1 MFDTFQQKFNG
12 FQSLKCKSFD
22 TEFMTEN
29 HAIHNGGRIPTTK
42 CNLEIP
48 HYTYIYDSKYNRR
61 IKQS

>member
-29 HAIHNGGRIPTTK
+29 HAIHKGVQYHKVQFGDTT
-42 CNLEIP
+42 L
-48 HYTYIYDSKYNRR
+48 YLYI
-61 IKQS
+61 

>member
-29 HAIHNGGRIPTTK
+29 HAIHKGGTIPQSAIWRYHII
-42 CNLEIP
+42 L
-48 HYTYIYDSKYNRR
+48 IYMTQSITEESSKG
-61 IKQS
+61 

>member
-29 HAIHNGGRIPTTK
+29 HAIHSG
-42 CNLEIP
+42 L
-48 HYTYIYDSKYNRR
+48 KYKKVRFGETALYNVVKLKNNR
-61 IKQS
+61 KK